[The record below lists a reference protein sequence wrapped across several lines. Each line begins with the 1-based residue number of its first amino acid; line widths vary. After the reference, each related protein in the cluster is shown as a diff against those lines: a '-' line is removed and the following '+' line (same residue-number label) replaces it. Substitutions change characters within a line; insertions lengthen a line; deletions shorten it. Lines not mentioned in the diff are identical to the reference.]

1 MLPRILTQK
10 CINRGLIQE
19 EEREIY
25 EYGFDVTIYTIW
37 STAVLFLIGLVLRQF
52 PASLIIVLGFYVFQS
67 TGGGY
72 HARTHLKCLLTM
84 VAGLL
89 VGLSFVFIKEHH
101 IVLWTILGVGA
112 YLLLLFPLVLHP
124 NKAYLETER
133 KRLTIRSLIVTLSM
147 EALAIIINVFWK
159 KPKKPDWVSWHGFPK
174 GTAFLLAHDFA

>member
-37 STAVLFLIGLVLRQF
+37 STAVLFLIGLVLQQF

-72 HARTHLKCLLTM
+72 HARTHQKCLLTM
-84 VAGLL
+84 IVGLL
-89 VGLSFVFIKEHH
+89 VGLSLVFIKEYH
-101 IVLWTILGVGA
+101 II
-112 YLLLLFPLVLHP
+112 
-124 NKAYLETER
+124 
-133 KRLTIRSLIVTLSM
+133 
-147 EALAIIINVFWK
+147 
-159 KPKKPDWVSWHGFPK
+159 
-174 GTAFLLAHDFA
+174 